1 MRCKVCQKVVR
12 YPGNSSK
19 VDQTCGKCQKIKS
32 HSAEE
37 STQNIIVTLLLS
49 KLAEV
54 CVYEFSYDYDYAK
67 ILKGVKK

>member
-32 HSAEE
+32 RSVKEAAH
-37 STQNIIVTLLLS
+37 NVVTNLLLS

-54 CVYEFSYDYDYAK
+54 CVYESSYDYDYAK
-67 ILKGVKK
+67 ILKVGKK

>member
-32 HSAEE
+32 SSIEKSAH
-37 STQNIIVTLLLS
+37 NVVVGLLLS
-49 KLAEV
+49 NLAEE
-54 CVYEFSYDYDYAK
+54 CLYEYYNHYENAK
-67 ILKGVKK
+67 IFKEGRR